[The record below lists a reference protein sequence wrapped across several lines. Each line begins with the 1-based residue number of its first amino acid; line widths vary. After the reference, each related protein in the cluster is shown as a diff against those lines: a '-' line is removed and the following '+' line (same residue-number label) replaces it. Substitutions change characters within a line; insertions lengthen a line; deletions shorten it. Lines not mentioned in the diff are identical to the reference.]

1 MWIEKTGIENFRNF
15 KYQSVDFC
23 NGVNII
29 YGDNAQGKTNLME
42 ALWLLTGFHSFRTRK
57 SAELILFGEKN
68 ALIKSHFHDSYGENL
83 TEIKLEQSSKKIIFN
98 GEEYNSRSYY
108 IGKFQAVLFSP
119 VTMNLINGSP
129 QERRRFIDVAMSAL
143 YPKYSCNIVRYNAII
158 KQRNSVLKNYEL
170 SPKDNDIL
178 LDYYDEVLAE
188 TGTLLTVMKRNYISK
203 IKNYAYDAYASIS
216 DNKDILKLHYCSQVC
231 NGDEDEKDIKE
242 FFLQRLQKS
251 RGIDI
256 EKKMT
261 NIGPHRDDIAFYINS
276 KSAKIFASQGQRRS
290 AALAVKFAEAVISED
305 ETKEVPIIMLDDVM
319 SELDQQRQ
327 HDLFKNLKNCQTF
340 ITCCDKDQVKRFT
353 EGKYFEIKNG
363 EIFY

>member
-15 KYQSVDFC
+15 EYQTVDFC
-23 NGVNII
+23 DGVNII

-57 SAELILFGEKN
+57 SSELILFGEKK
-68 ALIKSHFHDSYGENL
+68 ALIKSDFHDSYGENQA
-83 TEIKLEQSSKKIIFN
+83 EIRLEPNSKKIIFN
-98 GEEYNSRSYY
+98 GEEMESRSHY

-129 QERRRFIDVAMSAL
+129 QERRRFIDVAISAL
-143 YPKYSCNIVRYNAII
+143 YPKYSNNIVRYNAVL
-158 KQRNSVLKNYEL
+158 KQRNSTLKNYEL

-178 LDYYDEVLAE
+178 LDYYDEALAE
-188 TGTLLTVMKRNYISK
+188 AGTILTAMKRDYISK
-203 IKNYAYDAYASIS
+203 IKAHAYSAYASIS
-216 DNKDILKLHYCSQVC
+216 DNKDELKLHYCSQVC
-231 NGDEDEKDIKE
+231 NGDETDEEVKARFIE
-242 FFLQRLQKS
+242 RLQKS
-251 RGIDI
+251 RQTDV

-261 NIGPHRDDIAFYINS
+261 TIGPHRDDIAFYINS
-276 KSAKIFASQGQRRS
+276 KSARIFASQGQRRS
-290 AALAVKFAEAVISED
+290 AALAVKFAEAVISE
-305 ETKEVPIIMLDDVM
+305 EVTKEIPIIMLDDVM

-340 ITCCDKDQVKRFT
+340 ITCCDKDQVRRFT

>member
-1 MWIEKTGIENFRNF
+1 
-15 KYQSVDFC
+15 
-23 NGVNII
+23 
-29 YGDNAQGKTNLME
+29 
-42 ALWLLTGFHSFRTRK
+42 
-57 SAELILFGEKN
+57 
-68 ALIKSHFHDSYGENL
+68 
-83 TEIKLEQSSKKIIFN
+83 
-98 GEEYNSRSYY
+98 
-108 IGKFQAVLFSP
+108 
-119 VTMNLINGSP
+119 
-129 QERRRFIDVAMSAL
+129 MSAL

>member
-15 KYQSVDFC
+15 RYQSVDFC

-83 TEIKLEQSSKKIIFN
+83 TEIKLEPNSKKIVFN
-98 GEEYNSRSYY
+98 GEEIKSRSHY

-129 QERRRFIDVAMSAL
+129 QERRRFVDIAMSAL
-143 YPKYSCNIVRYNAII
+143 YPKYSCNIVRYNAIL
-158 KQRNSVLKNYEL
+158 KQRNSILKNYDN
-170 SPKDNDIL
+170 SPKENDIL
-178 LDYYDEVLAE
+178 LDYYDEALAE
-188 TGTLLTVMKRNYISK
+188 TGAILTVLKRDYIDK
-203 IKNYAYDAYASIS
+203 IKKYAYDAYALIS
-216 DNKDILKLHYCSQVC
+216 DNKDSMKLHYCSQIC
-231 NGDEDEKDIKE
+231 NGDENEEEVKTRFIE
-242 FFLQRLQKS
+242 RLQKS
-251 RGIDI
+251 RKYDAEDNI
-256 EKKMT
+256 T
-261 NIGPHRDDIAFYINS
+261 SIGPHRDDIAFYINS

-305 ETKEVPIIMLDDVM
+305 ETKEIPIIMLDDVM

-327 HDLFKNLKNCQTF
+327 HDLFKNLKNCQTV
-340 ITCCDKDQVKRFT
+340 ITCCDKDQVRRFT

>member
-15 KYQSVDFC
+15 EYQTVDFSS
-23 NGVNII
+23 GVNII

-42 ALWLLTGFHSFRTRK
+42 ALWLLTGFHSFRSRK
-57 SAELILFGEKN
+57 SSELISFGKER
-68 ALIKSHFHDSYGENL
+68 ALIKSHFHDSYGENV
-83 TEIKLEQSSKKIIFN
+83 TEIKIEQNSKKIIFN
-98 GEEYNSRSYY
+98 GEEFNSRSYY
-108 IGKFQAVLFSP
+108 IGKFQSVLFSP

-143 YPKYSCNIVRYNAII
+143 YPKYSCNIVRYNAIL
-158 KQRNSVLKNYEL
+158 KQRNSVLKNYEFA
-170 SPKDNDIL
+170 PKDNDIL

-188 TGTLLTVMKRNYISK
+188 TGTLLTVMKRDYISK
-203 IKNYAYDAYASIS
+203 IKSHAYEAYASIS
-216 DNKDILKLHYCSQVC
+216 DKKDEFKLHYCSQVLS
-231 NGDEDEKDIKE
+231 GDEDEEAVKKCFVE
-242 FFLQRLQKS
+242 KLYKS
-251 RGIDI
+251 RESDV
-256 EKKMT
+256 EKKST
-261 NIGPHRDDIAFYINS
+261 NTGPHRDDIVFYINS

-290 AALAVKFAEAVISED
+290 AALAVKFAEAVISEE
-305 ETKEVPIIMLDDVM
+305 ETKEVPVIMLDDVM

-340 ITCCDKDQVKRFT
+340 ITCCDKDQVRRFT